1 MLVPMSTFQI
11 VAFYKIG
18 GLSRSD
24 LKKEMEG
31 TDTH

>member
-1 MLVPMSTFQI
+1 MPAPVSTFQK

-31 TDTH
+31 TDIH